1 MGLRPGCIGA
11 EAGAR
16 CTNCAATWV
25 RPAQKR
31 HCWRREGLFRS
42 MLPLLLLLA
51 PPSISSLDY
60 GRALSGEREMLWQR
74 QAHTRRAGG
83 EEQRVSWQLRELSFS
98 TPGTGCTHGLSEPW
112 PQPALDGQS
121 QASAH
126 ADLNRVPALAFPVC
140 ARSYWRSLVI
150 QLCLTPTQRDIL
162 LLPCASYDFSAWVFL
177 RTLG

>member
-1 MGLRPGCIGA
+1 MLGVQTAQPDGSDLPRSVT
-11 EAGAR
+11 AGGGR
-16 CTNCAATWV
+16 GFSGVCFPC
-25 RPAQKR
+25 
-31 HCWRREGLFRS
+31 FS
-42 MLPLLLLLA
+42 SLPLL
-51 PPSISSLDY
+51 PSAHWTMEGPSLEK
-60 GRALSGEREMLWQR
+60 GRCSGRGRPIPEEQ
-74 QAHTRRAGG
+74 GG
-83 EEQRVSWQLRELSFS
+83 GEQRVSWQLRELSFS

-150 QLCLTPTQRDIL
+150 QPCLTPTQRDIL